1 MARLRHRTLAL
12 GLALAVTG
20 ATFAPAVD
28 AGGPPAE
35 ELARLRSADAELEDR
50 LTELE
55 GWLTDGQL
63 RLTALDE
70 EIRLAEKAIDQAEAR
85 TEQAAAQ
92 ADAQE
97 AMVQDRAVAAYVHP
111 MPPTATALSTDV
123 NEAAEQSVLV
133 RQVAAYDRELLDAKE
148 QAERRLET
156 EQVRAEAARAR
167 LTAMRVEVTELLDGL
182 YARKDEADAAQT
194 ALDARIAHVQ
204 AEVDAM
210 AEASGGLVALINSL
224 SGSDDADVGRLLIP
238 VNGTLTSRYG
248 QRWGRLHAGIDIAA
262 PTGTPI
268 LAAADGRTIYSGWMS
283 GYGNVVVIDH
293 GGGVST
299 LYGHQSR
306 RLTAVGDDVA
316 QGDTI
321 GEVGSTGHSTGPHLH
336 FEVRERGTP
345 VNPIPYL
352 SASP

>member
-1 MARLRHRTLAL
+1 MVRLRHLTLAL
-12 GLALAVTG
+12 ALALAVIG
-20 ATFAPAVD
+20 AAFAPAVQ
-28 AGGPPAE
+28 AGEPPAE
-35 ELARLRSADAELEDR
+35 ELAGLRSADAELEDR
-50 LTELE
+50 LAELE
-55 GWLTDGQL
+55 IWLADGQR

-70 EIRLAEKAIDQAEAR
+70 ELRLAEKAIDQAEAR
-85 TEQAAAQ
+85 TEQAAEQ

-111 MPPTATALSTDV
+111 MPPTASGLSTDV
-123 NEAAEQSVLV
+123 NEAAEQGVLV

-148 QAERRLET
+148 QAERRLEA
-156 EQVRAEAARAR
+156 EQASAEVARAG
-167 LTAMRVEVTELLDGL
+167 LAATRVEVTELLDDL
-182 YARKDEADAAQT
+182 YASKDEAEAAQT
-194 ALDARIAHVQ
+194 TLDARIAEVQ

-224 SGSDDADVGRLLIP
+224 SRSDDTEVGGLLIP

-248 QRWGRLHAGIDIAA
+248 QRWGRLHAGIDVAA

-268 LAAADGRTIYSGWMS
+268 LAAADGLIIYSGWMG

-306 RLTAVGDDVA
+306 RLTAVGDSVA
-316 QGDTI
+316 QGDPI
-321 GEVGSTGHSTGPHLH
+321 GEVGSTGHSTGAHLH

-345 VNPIPYL
+345 VDPIPYL
-352 SASP
+352 SV